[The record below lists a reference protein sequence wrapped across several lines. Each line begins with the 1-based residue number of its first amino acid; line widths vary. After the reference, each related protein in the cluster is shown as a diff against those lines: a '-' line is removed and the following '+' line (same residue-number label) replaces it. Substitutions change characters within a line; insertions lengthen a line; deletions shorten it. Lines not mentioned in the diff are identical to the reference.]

1 MNHQQHITNMDD
13 IEKQIQDLLKLGEAL
28 RQQVR
33 KWEHAEASAEARLVE
48 WELNHAEW
56 VVR

>member
-1 MNHQQHITNMDD
+1 MNNQQLINMDD
-13 IEKQIQDLLKLGEAL
+13 VENQIKDLLNIAEAL

-33 KWEHAEASAEARLVE
+33 RLEHAELSAETQLVE